1 MTMQLPE
8 VPAEIKTERLLLRMP
23 MPGDGKI
30 VNAAIQASLDDLK
43 PWLGF
48 AQEEPSPQDTEIN
61 QLEAHL
67 NFLKK
72 EVLRYLIFDKETG
85 SFIGSTGFHSI
96 EWDVPKMEIGYW
108 LDSRAT
114 GKGYMMEAVSALT
127 ELAFAALKCNR
138 LEIQCDAENLK
149 SRAIPEKLG
158 FVLEGILKNDERSVD
173 GKRLTDTCIY
183 AKFAQCD
190 S

>member
-1 MTMQLPE
+1 MTKELPE
-8 VPAEIKTERLLLRMP
+8 VPTEIRTERLLLRMP
-23 MPGDGKI
+23 RPGDGAV
-30 VNAAIQASLDDLK
+30 VNAAIQASLDELK

-48 AQEEPSPQDTEIN
+48 ALEEPSPQDTEIN

-67 NFLKK
+67 NFIKK

-85 SFIGSTGFHSI
+85 NFIGSTGFHSI

-108 LDSRAT
+108 LDSRAS
-114 GKGYMMEAVSALT
+114 GKGYMAEAVSALT
-127 ELAFAALKCNR
+127 DLAFMRLKCRR

-158 FVLEGILKNDERSVD
+158 FVLEGVLRNDERSVD

-183 AKFAQCD
+183 AKFT
-190 S
+190 

>member
-1 MTMQLPE
+1 MTMKLPE
-8 VPAEIKTERLLLRMP
+8 VPTAIRTERLLLRMP
-23 MPGDGKI
+23 MPGDGKV

-48 AQEEPSPQDTEIN
+48 AQAEPSPQDTEIN

-67 NFLKK
+67 NFIKK
-72 EVLRYLIFDKETG
+72 EVLRYLVFDKETG
-85 SFIGSTGFHSI
+85 SFIGSTGFHAI

-114 GKGYMMEAVSALT
+114 GKGYMAEAVSALT
-127 ELAFAALKCNR
+127 ELAFSTFKCKR
-138 LEIQCDAENLK
+138 LEIQCDTENRK

-158 FVLEGILKNDERSVD
+158 FVLEGVLHNDERSVD

-183 AKFAQCD
+183 AKFT
-190 S
+190 

>member
-1 MTMQLPE
+1 MTIELPE
-8 VPAEIKTERLLLRMP
+8 VPTRIKTERLLLRMP

-30 VNAAIQASLDDLK
+30 VNEAIHASLEDLK

-48 AQEEPSPQDTEIN
+48 ALEEPSLQDTEIN
-61 QLEAHL
+61 QLESHL
-67 NFLKK
+67 SFMKK

-85 SFIGSTGFHSI
+85 SFIGTTGFHSI

-108 LDSRAT
+108 LDSRVT

-127 ELAFAALKCNR
+127 DLAFETLKCNR

-183 AKFAQCD
+183 AKFA
-190 S
+190 

>member
-1 MTMQLPE
+1 MTIELPE
-8 VPAEIKTERLLLRMP
+8 VPTELKTARLLLRMP
-23 MPGDGKI
+23 MPGDGEI
-30 VNAAIQASLDDLK
+30 VNEAIHASLDELK

-48 AQEEPSPQDTEIN
+48 AQEEPTPQETEIN
-61 QLEAHL
+61 QLESHL
-67 NFLKK
+67 SFMKK

-85 SFIGSTGFHSI
+85 RFIGTTGFHSI

-114 GKGYMMEAVSALT
+114 GKGYMAEAVSALT
-127 ELAFAALKCNR
+127 ELAFATFKCHR

-173 GKRLTDTCIY
+173 GTRLTDTCIY
-183 AKFAQCD
+183 AKFA
-190 S
+190 

>member
-1 MTMQLPE
+1 MTIELPE
-8 VPAEIKTERLLLRMP
+8 VPTELKTKRLLLRMP

-30 VNAAIQASLDDLK
+30 VNEAIHASLDDLK

-61 QLEAHL
+61 QLESHL
-67 NFLKK
+67 SFMKK
-72 EVLRYLIFDKETG
+72 EVLRYLVFDKETG

-108 LDSRAT
+108 LDSRMT
-114 GKGYMMEAVSALT
+114 GKGYMAEAVSALT
-127 ELAFAALKCNR
+127 ELAFATLKCNR

-158 FVLEGILKNDERSVD
+158 FALEGILRNDERSVD

-183 AKFAQCD
+183 AKFA
-190 S
+190 